1 MKQKKVPLRK
11 CVVTNEMKPKKEMVR
26 IVKDKEGGITID
38 PSGRQNGRGAYI
50 SLDPAILDKAREE
63 RALDRSLGI
72 TLSEE
77 FYDELSEYIKYQYA
91 RKQIN
96 NNDK

>member
-1 MKQKKVPLRK
+1 MKKKKVPLRK
-11 CVVTNEMKPKKEMVR
+11 CVVTNEMKPKQEMVR
-26 IVKDKEGGITID
+26 VVKDKEDSITID

-50 SLDPAILDKAREE
+50 SLDPTILDKARKG

-77 FYDELSEYIKYQYA
+77 FYDELSEHINYQYA
-91 RKQIN
+91 RKQIQ
-96 NNDK
+96 